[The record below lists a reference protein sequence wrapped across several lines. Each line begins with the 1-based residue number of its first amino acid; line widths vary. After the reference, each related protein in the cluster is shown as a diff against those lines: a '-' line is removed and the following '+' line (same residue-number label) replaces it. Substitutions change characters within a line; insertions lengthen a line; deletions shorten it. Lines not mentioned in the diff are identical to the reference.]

1 MSDSHESEPI
11 RIDTTAA
18 HSARVYDYWLG
29 GTTNFAAD
37 RAAGDAV
44 LAARPGL
51 RYSVRANRAFLVR
64 VVSWLAGEMGV
75 RQFLDIGTGIP
86 NENNT
91 HEVAQATVPGARVVY
106 ADNDPIVLAHAHELL
121 RTSPEGATDYI
132 NGDLRDTE
140 KLLREAAATL
150 DFTQPVAILLLG
162 VMHHIPDEHDP
173 YGIVNALTAA
183 VPSGSYLVISHPASD
198 LLPATQGEASK
209 RYNQHVATGQRLR
222 SRDEV
227 AAFFEG
233 LELVEPGL
241 TQWHQWR
248 PDLND
253 DAPEGAITGHSGVAR
268 VP

>member
-11 RIDTTAA
+11 RIDTTTA

-64 VVSWLAGEMGV
+64 VVRWLAADMGV

-91 HEVAQATVPGARVVY
+91 HEVAQAVAPGARVVY
-106 ADNDPIVLAHAHELL
+106 VDNDPIVLAHAHELL
-121 RTSPEGATDYI
+121 KTTPEGATDYI

-140 KLLREAAATL
+140 KLLREAGRTI
-150 DFTQPVAILLLG
+150 DFAEPVALLLFG
-162 VMHHIPDEHDP
+162 VMHHIMDEDDP
-173 YGIVNALTAA
+173 YGIVGRLVAA
-183 VPSGSYLVISHPASD
+183 AAPGSYLVISHPASD

-222 SRDEV
+222 SREEV
-227 AAFFEG
+227 ERFFDG

-248 PDLND
+248 PDQD
-253 DAPEGAITGHSGVAR
+253 DAPPGAITGHSGVAR